1 MCALCMSVVNKE
13 ATYLLIIFIEYKE
26 STLFTVYVETLKLV
40 DWGEVGQRPNVGVQ
54 FWVTGQKQ
62 LGNTALYGCE
72 YFAFCEARLL
82 VC

>member
-40 DWGEVGQRPNVGVQ
+40 DWGEVG
-54 FWVTGQKQ
+54 
-62 LGNTALYGCE
+62 
-72 YFAFCEARLL
+72 
-82 VC
+82 